1 MVYFGRFYRMA
12 VGIPLIKKTVFYVSY
27 RVKDGFKRMLRPIKS
42 GRRDSNT
49 RPPAPKAGTLT
60 GLRYAPNILGFMRP

>member
-1 MVYFGRFYRMA
+1 MNVE
-12 VGIPLIKKTVFYVSY
+12 TH
-27 RVKDGFKRMLRPIKS
+27 KS

-60 GLRYAPNILGFMRP
+60 GLRYAPNILGFMKL